1 MTTFTG
7 PETGGCRLEQTRAST
22 LLSSYKYSCSPRVH
36 WYTHKNLAQ
45 RQNYTS
51 AHTTNVIC
59 RVCVCLYVCV
69 QQVVRGYRSLK
80 GSRGDGWKARGT
92 SKRDWPCKPSSNK
105 VDSSLLAALTLVRLS
120 YPLFA
125 TKIPSFSF
133 SLSKTCLRTLGTLGN
148 DEERIYLEKE
158 GLSLLHFLYALP
170 IKSMKILQE
179 FYPFQ

>member
-105 VDSSLLAALTLVRLS
+105 VDFSLLAALTLFGCPIRCLRLRF
-120 YPLFA
+120 PL
-125 TKIPSFSF
+125 
-133 SLSKTCLRTLGTLGN
+133 SLSL
-148 DEERIYLEKE
+148 YLKLVQEHQE
-158 GLSLLHFLYALP
+158 HQET
-170 IKSMKILQE
+170 MKRESIWKKKAYL
-179 FYPFQ
+179 FYTSCTRCQ